1 MPTYRP
7 LRPGDLIA
15 VRVTDPFQDEVNI
28 VIDRVTDD
36 GRNLLIAGAWRGW
49 DLEILARRVGDT
61 TPLETT

>member
-28 VIDRVTDD
+28 IIDRVTDD

-61 TPLETT
+61 NQPEKQ